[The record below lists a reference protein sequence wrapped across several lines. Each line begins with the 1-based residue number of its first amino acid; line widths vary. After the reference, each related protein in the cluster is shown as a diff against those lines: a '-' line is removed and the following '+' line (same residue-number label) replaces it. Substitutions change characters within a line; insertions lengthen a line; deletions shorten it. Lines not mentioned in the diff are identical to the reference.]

1 MTFSDYARQRDNP
14 DFVRDFNLAC
24 SRVPHLTLL
33 NTVTSDQAQVNK
45 GFLDSMSLI
54 DANGAGGAKG
64 DQESRYAFLASDDQL
79 NADDTDFSDPA
90 ALLARQRKILAQI

>member
-1 MTFSDYARQRDNP
+1 MTFSDYSRQRDNP

-24 SRVPHLTLL
+24 SRVPHLTLF

-54 DANGAGGAKG
+54 DADGAGG
-64 DQESRYAFLASDDQL
+64 DDGEQ
-79 NADDTDFSDPA
+79 D
-90 ALLARQRKILAQI
+90 